1 MDSTGST
8 GAESAGAVA
17 LGLLDRPAGAETP
30 GAFLAEDEDDSGLEA
45 ADVSILRSG
54 LAVVFKGAEA
64 GAREVADFP
73 AGLPGRPCSI
83 WSNRS
88 VSTRPFE
95 TNSRSPGCADVGS
108 MYHAVILAVAWT
120 SAPPFGAGRTRRVQ
134 TK

>member
-1 MDSTGST
+1 MDSTVST
-8 GAESAGAVA
+8 GAGSAGAVA
-17 LGLLDRPAGAETP
+17 LGLLERPAGAGTP

-54 LAVVFKGAEA
+54 CRGVAFVALRGGEGAEA

-73 AGLPGRPCSI
+73 AALPGRLCSI

-95 TNSRSPGCADVGS
+95 TNSR
-108 MYHAVILAVAWT
+108 
-120 SAPPFGAGRTRRVQ
+120 
-134 TK
+134 